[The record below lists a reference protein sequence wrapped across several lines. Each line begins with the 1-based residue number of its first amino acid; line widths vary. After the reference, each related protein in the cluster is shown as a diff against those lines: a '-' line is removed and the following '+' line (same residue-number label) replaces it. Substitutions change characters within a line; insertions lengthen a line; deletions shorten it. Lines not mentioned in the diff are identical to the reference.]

1 MPMSITEA
9 VFVVV
14 AAVGLLALARWVL
27 QWILGH
33 TLRDLLT
40 AHDNPAMG
48 LVVAGY
54 LFGMLW
60 TIMVLLGSP
69 SQGLWRD
76 VLGVLLY
83 GCLGLVL
90 LTAVALVSC
99 RYFLGLHVREQLEA
113 HNVAAAVVV
122 SAVYVATSLTYSGAL
137 TGEGGGFWV
146 LLLFF
151 VLGQLALLGITYVF
165 RWLTSYDDVHEIANG
180 NIAAGLALAGLL
192 IAIGIVVARAVAG
205 TYTGLGASLGSFV
218 LGLVVVVVFYPVR
231 QCIVQSLILGA
242 PMHWRGTL
250 LDSEIAQDK
259 NVAAGLLEAV
269 AYLTTALFVNYL
281 L

>member
-1 MPMSITEA
+1 MSLTEA

-14 AAVGLLALARWVL
+14 AALILLALARWVL
-27 QWILGH
+27 QWILGQ
-33 TLRDLLT
+33 TLRDMLT
-40 AHDNPAMG
+40 AHDNPAIG

-54 LFGMLW
+54 IFGVLW
-60 TIMVLLGSP
+60 TIMALLGSP
-69 SQGLWRD
+69 SQGFWRD

-83 GCLGLVL
+83 GCLGIVL
-90 LTAVALVSC
+90 LTAVALVSS
-99 RYFLGLHVREQLEA
+99 RYFLGLQVRQQLEDR
-113 HNVAAAVVV
+113 NSAAAVVL
-122 SAVYVATSLTYSGAL
+122 AGLYVATSLTYSGAL

-165 RWLTSYDDVHEIANG
+165 RWLTNYDDVHEIASG

-192 IAIGIVVARAVAG
+192 IAVGVVVAHAVSG
-205 TYTGLGASLGSFV
+205 TYTGLGSSLGGFV
-218 LGLVVVVVFYPVR
+218 ISLLVVVVFYPVR
-231 QCIVQSLILGA
+231 QVVVQSLILGA
-242 PMHWRGTL
+242 PVHWRGTV

-259 NVAAGLLEAV
+259 NIAAGLLEAV
-269 AYLTTALFVNYL
+269 AYLTTALFLNYL